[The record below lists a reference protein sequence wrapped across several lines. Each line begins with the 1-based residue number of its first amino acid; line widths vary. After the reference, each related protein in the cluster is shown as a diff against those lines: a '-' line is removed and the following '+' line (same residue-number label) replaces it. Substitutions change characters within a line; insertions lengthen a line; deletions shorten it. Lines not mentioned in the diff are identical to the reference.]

1 MRQARLW
8 VYGMSKHSCQSF
20 VPVRFWFSDSAGL
33 MWPRDPPPWL
43 PERDSDRAVGPWR
56 TRLLSGR
63 ANCRGLSEI
72 CVVRPLYVRECVWI
86 GRLQAVVADVV
97 WLNAAER
104 RVRRLSCCVSN
115 RSSLALLT
123 CGSLWYL
130 LLITLFYKN
139 HACQLFGV
147 SKGVVEALVSMQ
159 RERKCVLRVHPSQV
173 PFQLLRWIR
182 GKCLTYRLTW
192 TKLRGVF
199 MWPERGFDITCII
212 TSSFSFSFLDHLTFA
227 FWLPFFDWDL
237 IQPLWFLILFILFNF
252 RGCCRARKRVQ
263 GKRGANHWW
272 QHKPT

>member
-1 MRQARLW
+1 MRQARLR
-8 VYGMSKHSCQSF
+8 VYSMSKHSCQPF

-72 CVVRPLYVRECVWI
+72 CMVRPLYVRECVWI

-123 CGSLWYL
+123 CGSLWH
-130 LLITLFYKN
+130 LLITLFHKN

-182 GKCLTYRLTW
+182 GKCSTYRLTW
-192 TKLRGVF
+192 TKLRDVF
-199 MWPERGFDITCII
+199 MWPESAKR
-212 TSSFSFSFLDHLTFA
+212 LWHYLYYH
-227 FWLPFFDWDL
+227 FF
-237 IQPLWFLILFILFNF
+237 FFFF
-252 RGCCRARKRVQ
+252 
-263 GKRGANHWW
+263 
-272 QHKPT
+272 